1 MTIAKGGYVYIIT
14 NNNRTVLYT
23 GVTSNLYA
31 RVFEHK
37 EGVGSVFARKYNCT
51 DLLYYEFHEHIET
64 AIKREKQIKKWKRS
78 YKENVINEFNSD
90 WKDLF
95 NEVEDMQ

>member
-1 MTIAKGGYVYIIT
+1 MHAKGGYVYILT
-14 NNNRTVLYT
+14 NRHRSVLYT

-31 RVFEHK
+31 RIYEYKH
-37 EGVGSVFARKYNCT
+37 GRGSIWAAKHNCV
-51 DLLYYEFHEHIET
+51 DLLYYEFHPHIEA

-78 YKENVINEFNSD
+78 YKENTIRNFNPD

-95 NEVEDMQ
+95 DQVEEMQ